1 MKRIFISG
9 ALNGFSEETGFIDN
23 VHLMLKHA
31 GEVRKLGAAVY
42 VPCNDI
48 LTSFSNGGLPH
59 HEYYKH
65 DLCWLEVCDALSL
78 VPNPNN
84 HESNGVKGELYEAE
98 RLGLPI
104 LDDLGMVEEF
114 IKGVKG

>member
-23 VHLMLKHA
+23 VHLMLRYAHD
-31 GEVRKLGAAVY
+31 VRSLGAAVY

-48 LTSFSNGGLPH
+48 LTSFSNGGLSH
-59 HEYYKH
+59 SEYYKH
-65 DLCWLEVCDALSL
+65 DLTWLRVCDALAL

-84 HESNGVKGELYEAE
+84 VNSKGVKGELKEAE
-98 RLGLPI
+98 CLGLPV
-104 LDDLGMVEEF
+104 LETFGDVKEF
-114 IKGVKG
+114 VGVKG

>member
-31 GEVRKLGAAVY
+31 GEVRRLGAAVY

-65 DLCWLEVCDALSL
+65 DLTWLEVCDALSL

-84 HESNGVKGELYEAE
+84 NTSNGVRGELDEAGK
-98 RLGLPI
+98 LGLPI
-104 LDDLGMVEEF
+104 LKDIDMVKKFLGV
-114 IKGVKG
+114 V